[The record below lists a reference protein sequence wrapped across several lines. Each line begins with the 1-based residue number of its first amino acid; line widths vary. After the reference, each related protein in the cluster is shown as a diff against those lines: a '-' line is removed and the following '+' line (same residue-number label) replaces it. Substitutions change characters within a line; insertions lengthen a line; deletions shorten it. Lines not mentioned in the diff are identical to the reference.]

1 MEKTKDLTAIDAHTL
16 KDLLDRESVCLIDVR
31 EAGEYAG
38 AHILGAI
45 DLPLSQLKNRNFQLP
60 SDRQLVLYCRS
71 GHRSAQAA
79 QILAAEGYTDLYHL
93 EGGVGAWQSAGYQT
107 QSIANAPIS
116 LFRQVQI
123 VAGALVVLGTVLGA
137 MVSPLW
143 LILSGFVG
151 SGLVFAG
158 ISDTCA
164 MGMLL
169 AKLPYNRS

>member
-16 KDLLDRESVCLIDVR
+16 KDWIDRERVCLIDVR

-45 DLPLSQLKNRNFQLP
+45 GLPLSQLKVGNHQLP
-60 SDRQLVLYCRS
+60 IDRRLVLYCRS
-71 GHRSAQAA
+71 GNRSHQAA
-79 QILAAEGYTDLYHL
+79 QILATQGYTELYHL
-93 EGGVGAWQSAGYQT
+93 EGGIGAWQSAGYQT

-116 LFRQVQI
+116 LFRQIQI
-123 VAGALVVLGTVLGA
+123 VAGSLVVLGTILGA

-143 LILSGFVG
+143 LLLSGFVG

-158 ISDTCA
+158 ISNTCA

>member
-1 MEKTKDLTAIDAHTL
+1 MDKTKDLTAIDAHTL
-16 KDLLDRESVCLIDVR
+16 KDWIDRESVCLIDVR

-45 DLPLSQLKNRNFQLP
+45 ELPLSQLKAGSFKLP
-60 SDRQLVLYCRS
+60 SDRRLALYCRS
-71 GHRSAQAA
+71 GHRSQQAA
-79 QILAAEGYTDLYHL
+79 QILATKGYTDLYHL
-93 EGGVGAWQSAGYQT
+93 EGGIGAWQSAGYQT

-116 LFRQVQI
+116 LFRQIQI
-123 VAGALVVLGTVLGA
+123 VAGSLVVLGTILGA

-143 LILSGFVG
+143 LLLSGFVG

-158 ISDTCA
+158 ISNTCA